1 MARFAA
7 KLKVPIED
15 AEMDLRVTHDLRV
28 KRRPSDFSTA
38 AQDLAYVLKLKSEV
52 LAEKNSSPR

>member
-7 KLKVPIED
+7 KLKVRIED
-15 AEMDLRVTHDLRV
+15 AEMDLRVTYDLRV

>member
-7 KLKVPIED
+7 KLKVRIED